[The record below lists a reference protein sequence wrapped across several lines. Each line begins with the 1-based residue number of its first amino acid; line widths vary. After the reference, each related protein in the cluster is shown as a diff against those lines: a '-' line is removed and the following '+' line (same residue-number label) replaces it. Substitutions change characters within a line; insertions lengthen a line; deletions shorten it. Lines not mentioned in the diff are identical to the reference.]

1 MPAKSIPA
9 ESFDPRALDPK
20 VDTSFDTRIDLY
32 IQKAQPFAQPILE
45 HLRQLLHKAVPR
57 ITETIK
63 WSHAFFEYKGRTLAN
78 MAAFKQHCSLGF
90 WGQEM
95 TAILREASLL
105 QNGAMGSLGRITS
118 RKDLPTDKQLLA
130 LFKQAA
136 AFIDN
141 GEYTSPMAARGN
153 KKESMARAAKP
164 PLETPPDLA
173 AALNANPAAAKVFRE
188 FSPSCKREYIE
199 WLTEAKRE
207 ETRAKRLTQA
217 IERIAEGKQRHWK
230 YQSK

>member
-1 MPAKSIPA
+1 MPAKATTKPA
-9 ESFDPRALDPK
+9 PESFDP
-20 VDTSFDTRIDLY
+20 RIDLY

-45 HLRQLLHKAVPR
+45 HLRQLLHKAVPE

-78 MAAFKQHCSLGF
+78 MAGFKEHCSLGF

-95 TAILREASLL
+95 TAILREAGIL
-105 QNGAMGSLGRITS
+105 QDGAMGSLGRIAS
-118 RKDLPTDKQLLA
+118 RKDLPADKQMLA

-136 AFIDN
+136 AFIDK
-141 GEYTSPMAARGN
+141 GEYTSPMAARKTRDG
-153 KKESMARAAKP
+153 KEKQTMARAAKP

-173 AALNANPAAAKVFRE
+173 AALKANKAAGKVFAE
-188 FSPSCKREYIE
+188 FSPSCKREYID

-207 ETRAKRLTQA
+207 ETRTKRLAQA
-217 IERIAEGKQRHWK
+217 IEMIAEGKQRNWK
-230 YQSK
+230 YQTK

>member
-1 MPAKSIPA
+1 MPAKPTA
-9 ESFDPRALDPK
+9 ESFDP
-20 VDTSFDTRIDLY
+20 RIDLY

-45 HLRQLLHKAVPR
+45 RLRQLLHKAVPS

-95 TAILREASLL
+95 TAILREAGLL
-105 QNGAMGSLGRITS
+105 QDGAMGSLGRITS
-118 RKDLPTDKQLLA
+118 PKDLPSDKQLLA

-141 GEYTSPMAARGN
+141 GQYTSPMAARSTRKSGSDA
-153 KKESMARAAKP
+153 KQSMARAAKP
-164 PLETPPDLA
+164 PLEIPPDLA
-173 AALNANPAAAKVFRE
+173 AALKTNKAAAKVFQE
-188 FSPSCKREYIE
+188 FSPSCQREYIE
-199 WLTEAKRE
+199 WLTEAKRQ
-207 ETRAKRLTQA
+207 ETREKRLAQA
-217 IERIAEGKQRHWK
+217 IESIAEGKQRHWK